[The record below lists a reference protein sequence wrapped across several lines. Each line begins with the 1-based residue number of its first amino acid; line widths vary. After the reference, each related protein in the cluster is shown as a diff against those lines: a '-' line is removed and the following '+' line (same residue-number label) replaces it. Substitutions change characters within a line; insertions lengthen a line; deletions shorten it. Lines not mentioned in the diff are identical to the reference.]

1 MLRRHYERH
10 GVFQNRV
17 PTLTMFA
24 ASSLLVGDKLVITD
38 EQGYGCL
45 VAVGPEFQV
54 VGVGEF
60 KDTFWATPA
69 VANDAIYFR
78 GVNSLSGI

>member
-1 MLRRHYERH
+1 M
-10 GVFQNRV
+10 FQNRV

-24 ASSLLVGDKLVITD
+24 ASSLLVGDKLPITD

-54 VGVGEF
+54 VGVGVGVGEF
-60 KDTFWATPA
+60 EDTFWATPA

-78 GVNSLSGI
+78 GVNSLSGN